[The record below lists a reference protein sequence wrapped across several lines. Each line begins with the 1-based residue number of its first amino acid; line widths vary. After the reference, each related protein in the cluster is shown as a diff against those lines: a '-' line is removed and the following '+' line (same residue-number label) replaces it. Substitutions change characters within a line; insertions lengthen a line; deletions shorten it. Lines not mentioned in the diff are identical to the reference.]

1 MAKKLERLTAALLK
15 NPADLK
21 EGRNSD
27 GGNLYLVKKSP
38 SPGDP
43 LRKSVTFYWTF
54 LYRWGGK
61 QIEAAIGPLHS
72 VSRKDARARAME
84 GRRMLHESPPRSP
97 ARVWRDARRANQQPR
112 ADAFAQVWQDYVAA
126 NHADWSAKHRAEW
139 TRSFAICK
147 PLHDRAC
154 AEIVTVDVHAV
165 LELIWRKAP
174 ETASCTR
181 GRIEAVLGRARV
193 LDLIPES
200 TANPARWKNHMD
212 RLFSKASKRR
222 KAVRGADGETVM
234 TRRGNFAAL
243 PYANASAFAARLRS
257 NGSVSAKAL
266 EFTLLTA
273 ARTNEALGARWD
285 EIDFA
290 ARTWTVPLSRMKTG
304 KKEGAQPH
312 VVPLSD
318 RALAIL
324 EEMKARRPLRLSRTR

>member
-165 LELIWRKAP
+165 LEFDLAKGARDRESHVRADRGGARPGQGARPHPRKHGESSALEEP
-174 ETASCTR
+174 HGS
-181 GRIEAVLGRARV
+181 AVLQGQQTAQSCARRRWR
-193 LDLIPES
+193 DRHD
-200 TANPARWKNHMD
+200 PARQ
-212 RLFSKASKRR
+212 LRR
-222 KAVRGADGETVM
+222 
-234 TRRGNFAAL
+234 FAL
-243 PYANASAFAARLRS
+243 CQRERLRRP
-257 NGSVSAKAL
+257 SAL
-266 EFTLLTA
+266 
-273 ARTNEALGARWD
+273 
-285 EIDFA
+285 
-290 ARTWTVPLSRMKTG
+290 
-304 KKEGAQPH
+304 
-312 VVPLSD
+312 
-318 RALAIL
+318 
-324 EEMKARRPLRLSRTR
+324 